1 LGVEAAGRAEQNEQC
16 EAEKRAKRTGCHRS
30 AGRGAENGRGCA
42 DGTTENAASIQ
53 ADGQRRRPCNTRAI
67 RGGSWIVRSS
77 LRRCEPG
84 QVQRVQSQ
92 PRGRRCR
99 GRDAPGKRYVKFC
112 YAYRGQISV
121 FRQCLRP
128 FTGKNNPFWRLKW

>member
-30 AGRGAENGRGCA
+30 AGRGAENGRGRA

-53 ADGQRRRPCNTRAI
+53 ADGQRRRLCNTRAI
-67 RGGSWIVRSS
+67 RCGSQVVRSS

-99 GRDAPGKRYVKFC
+99 GRDAPGKQYVKLQC
-112 YAYRGQISV
+112 AYRGGISV
-121 FRQCLRP
+121 FRQSLCLIV
-128 FTGKNNPFWRLKW
+128 GNNYSF